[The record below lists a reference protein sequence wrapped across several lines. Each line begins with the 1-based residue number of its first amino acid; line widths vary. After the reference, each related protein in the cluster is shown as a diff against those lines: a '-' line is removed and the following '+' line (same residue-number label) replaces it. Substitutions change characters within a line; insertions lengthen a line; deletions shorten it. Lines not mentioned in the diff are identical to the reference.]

1 MIITSTPLL
10 KEAYLSHIHMINEL
24 KKEMRKVG
32 ADKEE
37 IKQRINRL
45 RQMADAADS
54 EITDNKKKEEY

>member
-1 MIITSTPLL
+1 
-10 KEAYLSHIHMINEL
+10 MINEL